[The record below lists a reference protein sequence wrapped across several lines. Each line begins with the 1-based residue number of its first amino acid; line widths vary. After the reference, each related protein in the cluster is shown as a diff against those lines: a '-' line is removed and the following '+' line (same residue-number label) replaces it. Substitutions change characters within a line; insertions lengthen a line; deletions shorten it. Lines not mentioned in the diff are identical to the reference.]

1 MSRARRRWLVGQVII
16 WGLGIAV
23 LRVAV
28 VPGESCP
35 PISRGSVRTAIDAGA
50 DWLVRGQRPDG
61 RFLYA
66 YDSQSDR
73 ASSEYNT
80 TRHAGVIDALYRSG
94 RVHAADAGL
103 RYARE
108 RMITTASLT
117 AFAPADEDASAG
129 ANALLLAALLHRRQ
143 LTGDQR
149 LDALAHGI
157 ARFLVSQTQPDGS
170 VLQFWS
176 RSTRQPVP
184 DVFGKFSTG
193 ETFYALALMN
203 EAFPGEGWDADA
215 HRIALYLATRRDE
228 AEGYALRQPD
238 HWAAYGLAE
247 LSESGLTEAE
257 AEYAR
262 WLAGYFGYLVRF
274 DSQHVGRFLGGGLGS
289 GAGLGVVGEGTA
301 ALWRAAGADPELADL
316 RAPLAERV
324 RCEAGILVARQTPAA
339 DPNPN
344 ERGAWFKGSY
354 TQMDDQQHA
363 IAALIATQDV
373 LR

>member
-1 MSRARRRWLVGQVII
+1 MSRARRRWLLGQVIV
-16 WGLGIAV
+16 WGLGIAL

-35 PISRGSVRTAIDAGA
+35 AVSRASVSNAIDAGA

-61 RFLYA
+61 RFRYA
-66 YDSQSDR
+66 YDSRSGEVSAD
-73 ASSEYNT
+73 YNT
-80 TRHAGVIDALYRSG
+80 TRHAGVIDALYRAG
-94 RVHAADAGL
+94 RVDAADTGL
-103 RYARE
+103 GYARE
-108 RMITTASLT
+108 RMVNDASWT
-117 AFAPADEDASAG
+117 AFAPADEDPNAG
-129 ANALLLAALLHRRQ
+129 ANALLLAALIHRRE
-143 LTGDQR
+143 LTRDR
-149 LDALAHGI
+149 RFDALARGI
-157 ARFLVSQTQPDGS
+157 ARFLVSQTRPDGS

-215 HRIALYLATRRDE
+215 HRIGLYLATRRDQ
-228 AEGYALRQPD
+228 AEGYALRQAD

-247 LSESGLTEAE
+247 LSESGLTDAE
-257 AEYAR
+257 TEYAR
-262 WLAGYFGYLVRF
+262 WLAGYFGFLVRF
-274 DSQHVGRFLGGGLGS
+274 DSQHVGRFLGDGLGS

-301 ALWRAAGADPELADL
+301 ALWRAAGTDPELADL

-324 RCEAGILVARQTPAA
+324 RCEAGIIVARQTPVA

-344 ERGAWFKGSY
+344 ERGAWFKDSY

>member
-1 MSRARRRWLVGQVII
+1 MSRARRRWLVGQVIF

-35 PISRGSVRTAIDAGA
+35 AITRASVTTAIDAGA

-66 YDSQSDR
+66 YDSRSGQ
-73 ASSEYNT
+73 ASPDYNT
-80 TRHAGVIDALYRSG
+80 TRHAGVVDALYRAG
-94 RVHAADAGL
+94 RIDAADAGL
-103 RYARE
+103 GYARE
-108 RMITTASLT
+108 RLVSTTGWT
-117 AFAPADEDASAG
+117 AFAPADEDPNVG
-129 ANALLLAALLHRRQ
+129 ANALLLAALIHRRQ
-143 LTGDQR
+143 LTGERRFDT
-149 LDALAHGI
+149 LAHGI
-157 ARFLVSQTQPDGS
+157 ARFLASQTRPDGS
-170 VLQFWS
+170 VLQLWS
-176 RSTRQPVP
+176 RSTGQPVP

-193 ETFYALALMN
+193 EAFYALALMN

-215 HRIALYLATRRDE
+215 HRIALYLATRRDQ
-228 AEGYALRQPD
+228 AEGYTLRQAD

-247 LSESGLTEAE
+247 LSESGLTDAE
-257 AEYAR
+257 TEYAR
-262 WLAGYFGYLVRF
+262 WLAGYFGFLVRF

-301 ALWRAAGADPELADL
+301 ALWRAAGADPQLADL
-316 RAPLAERV
+316 REPLAERV
-324 RCEAGILVARQTPAA
+324 RCEAGILITRQTPPS

-344 ERGAWFKGSY
+344 ERGAWFKDSY

-363 IAALIATQDV
+363 IAALIAAQDV